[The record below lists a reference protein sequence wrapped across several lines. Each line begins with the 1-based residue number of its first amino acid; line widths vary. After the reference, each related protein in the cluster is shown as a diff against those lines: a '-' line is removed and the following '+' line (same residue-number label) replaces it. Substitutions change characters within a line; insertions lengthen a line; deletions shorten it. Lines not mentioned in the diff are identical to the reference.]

1 MDHPCKQEVNIA
13 VILSDLP
20 EIKSDIKEILAA
32 LNNGLKKTATE
43 NQTSIKWLTWAVR
56 FIVVAILGG
65 TFWITRV

>member
-56 FIVVAILGG
+56 FIVVSIIGSAL
-65 TFWITRV
+65 WIIRA